1 MVRIWQ
7 GTLDWWRLYQ
17 LSKTKLPHNPLLRHL
32 LHEDIEDDLRFCH
45 PILSVTCAEIR
56 NTSGVSSLNELVRVR
71 LPDHRSVHIK
81 LLVRSNVALLRLLSS
96 KVSLRTTQVIFIH
109 GRNSKFVDVLNYN
122 KIRTLLRVYTVATV
136 GMSMCSPSKISHNGK
151 ASSGMAGRPI
161 ENLSHD
167 QSCRNRG
174 HPRMADLAECSMQA
188 LHIARYVATKTAE
201 PQLLCLIC
209 AGSVT
214 SAISRAKGR

>member
-45 PILSVTCAEIR
+45 PIRLVTSAESR
-56 NTSGVSSLNELVRVR
+56 NTSGVSLRNELLRVR

-81 LLVRSNVALLRLLSS
+81 LLVKSTVALLRLLSS

-122 KIRTLLRVYTVATV
+122 KIRTLLRVYTVAIV
-136 GMSMCSPSKISHNGK
+136 GKSMWSPSKISHNGK
-151 ASSGMAGRPI
+151 
-161 ENLSHD
+161 
-167 QSCRNRG
+167 
-174 HPRMADLAECSMQA
+174 
-188 LHIARYVATKTAE
+188 
-201 PQLLCLIC
+201 
-209 AGSVT
+209 GS
-214 SAISRAKGR
+214 

>member
-7 GTLDWWRLYQ
+7 GVLNWRRIYQ

-45 PILSVTCAEIR
+45 PIRLVMCAESR
-56 NTSGVSSLNELVRVR
+56 NTSRVSSLNELLRVR

-81 LLVRSNVALLRLLSS
+81 LLVKSNVALLRLVSS
-96 KVSLRTTQVIFIH
+96 IVSLHRTEVIFNH
-109 GRNSKFVDVLNYN
+109 DSNSKFVNVLNYN
-122 KIRTLLRVYTVATV
+122 KIRTLLRVYTVAIV
-136 GMSMCSPSKISHNGK
+136 GLSMLSPSKISHNGK
-151 ASSGMAGRPI
+151 GSSDMVGRPI

-174 HPRMADLAECSMQA
+174 HPRMADLPECSMQA
-188 LHIARYVATKTAE
+188 LHIARYVAAKTAE
-201 PQLLCLIC
+201 PQLLCLMC
-209 AGSVT
+209 AGSVA
-214 SAISRAKGR
+214 SAISRAIGR